1 MLFKFVEKQSRI
13 KNKPSF
19 MCNSPLISTSKITNP
34 KNRIVNKLD
43 YVLTRTRKFM
53 WMTQYQVISKTCV
66 LFIDPVIP
74 LNSVEHLLQKPLDQR
89 RTFLREINI
98 CFECSRKNNK
108 QYKCHLIWNV
118 WSEEVHII
126 QHIGFEKKVSVDEM
140 CRFLSF
146 LEAWRRR
153 GYKIKRMRKKELKI
167 TQVCGDS
174 LNFKENLVQKLYL
187 LMCIRKISETNAGV
201 CSG

>member
-1 MLFKFVEKQSRI
+1 MCSLELEK
-13 KNKPSF
+13 
-19 MCNSPLISTSKITNP
+19 L
-34 KNRIVNKLD
+34 
-43 YVLTRTRKFM
+43 M

-126 QHIGFEKKVSVDEM
+126 QHLGFEKKVSVDEM

-153 GYKIKRMRKKELKI
+153 GYK
-167 TQVCGDS
+167 
-174 LNFKENLVQKLYL
+174 NKENEKKGTQNYAGLRRFVEFQRKSCAKTVLVNVHSKDLRNKCRCMQW
-187 LMCIRKISETNAGV
+187 LMINQTKFQQVLTFLIL
-201 CSG
+201 

>member
-1 MLFKFVEKQSRI
+1 
-13 KNKPSF
+13 

-43 YVLTRTRKFM
+43 YVLTRTRK
-53 WMTQYQVISKTCV
+53 TSVNDTISSDVENVCPIHRPGHSFEQCRT
-66 LFIDPVIP
+66 FIA
-74 LNSVEHLLQKPLDQR
+74 KPLDQR
-89 RTFLREINI
+89 RKILRDINI

-108 QYKCHLIWNV
+108 QYKCHLMWNV

-126 QHIGFEKKVSVDEM
+126 QHLGFEKKVSVNEM

-153 GYKIKRMRKKELKI
+153 GYKIKRMRKRNSKLRRFAEIRWISKKI
-167 TQVCGDS
+167 RNKCRYMQWLMINQTKFQQV
-174 LNFKENLVQKLYL
+174 LTFLIL
-187 LMCIRKISETNAGV
+187 
-201 CSG
+201 

>member
-1 MLFKFVEKQSRI
+1 MCSLELEK
-13 KNKPSF
+13 
-19 MCNSPLISTSKITNP
+19 L
-34 KNRIVNKLD
+34 L
-43 YVLTRTRKFM
+43 

-108 QYKCHLIWNV
+108 QYKCHLMWNV

-187 LMCIRKISETNAGV
+187 LMCIRKISETNADV

>member
-1 MLFKFVEKQSRI
+1 
-13 KNKPSF
+13 

-43 YVLTRTRKFM
+43 YVLTRTRK
-53 WMTQYQVISKTCV
+53 TSVNDTISSDIENVCPIHRPGHS
-66 LFIDPVIP
+66 F
-74 LNSVEHLLQKPLDQR
+74 EQC
-89 RTFLREINI
+89 RTFIAKTTWSEKNILRDINI

-126 QHIGFEKKVSVDEM
+126 QHLGFEKKVSVDEM

>member
-1 MLFKFVEKQSRI
+1 
-13 KNKPSF
+13 

-34 KNRIVNKLD
+34 RNRIVNKLD
-43 YVLTRTRKFM
+43 YVLTRTRK
-53 WMTQYQVISKTCV
+53 TSVNDTISSDVENVCPIHRPGHSFEQCRT
-66 LFIDPVIP
+66 FIA
-74 LNSVEHLLQKPLDQR
+74 KPLDQR
-89 RTFLREINI
+89 RKKLRDINI

-108 QYKCHLIWNV
+108 QYKCHLMWNV

-126 QHIGFEKKVSVDEM
+126 QHLGFEKKVSVYEM

-153 GYKIKRMRKKELKI
+153 GYKIKRMKKKGTQNYAGLRRFVEFQRK
-167 TQVCGDS
+167 
-174 LNFKENLVQKLYL
+174 
-187 LMCIRKISETNAGV
+187 SETNAGI

>member
-1 MLFKFVEKQSRI
+1 MCYFQFVEKQSRI

-34 KNRIVNKLD
+34 RNRIVNKLD
-43 YVLTRTRKFM
+43 YVLTRTRK
-53 WMTQYQVISKTCV
+53 TSVNDTISSDIENVCPIHRPGHSFEQCRIK
-66 LFIDPVIP
+66 
-74 LNSVEHLLQKPLDQR
+74 
-89 RTFLREINI
+89 I

-108 QYKCHLIWNV
+108 QYECHLMRNV

-126 QHIGFEKKVSVDEM
+126 QHLWFEKKVSVYEM

-153 GYKIKRMRKKELKI
+153 GYKIKRMRKNELKI

>member
-1 MLFKFVEKQSRI
+1 MCSLELEK
-13 KNKPSF
+13 
-19 MCNSPLISTSKITNP
+19 L
-34 KNRIVNKLD
+34 
-43 YVLTRTRKFM
+43 M

-89 RTFLREINI
+89 RTFLRDINI

-126 QHIGFEKKVSVDEM
+126 QHLGFEKKVSVDEM

-174 LNFKENLVQKLYL
+174 LNFKENQKIRNKCRYMQW
-187 LMCIRKISETNAGV
+187 LMINQTKFQQVSDLFDLIGINIMRTNYGLPSHCKKTIIRCHNYHPIM
-201 CSG
+201 